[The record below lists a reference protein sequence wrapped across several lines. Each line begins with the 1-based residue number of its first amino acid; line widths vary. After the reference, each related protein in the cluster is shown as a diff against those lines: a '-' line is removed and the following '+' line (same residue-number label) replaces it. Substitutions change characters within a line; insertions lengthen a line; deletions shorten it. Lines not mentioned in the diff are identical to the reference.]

1 MKRYALAIV
10 LLSMSATACGV
21 EASGLPYYADRTFSP
36 HWSLDAT
43 GADHSVVRHVL
54 ADTPFL
60 DQRGRPVTPA
70 SLAGQA
76 HVASF
81 IFTTCASI
89 CPPLV
94 SSLKRV
100 QAQANIPMVSYS
112 IDPSTDTVE
121 VLAQFGR
128 DRGIDPARWALL
140 TGTPDG
146 VRRIA
151 RDLYFADDDGLR
163 DIVPEG
169 VFLHSEKVLLVDADG
184 RLRGV
189 YNGTQAFEIDKLL
202 ADIATLQ
209 AVTGG

>member
-1 MKRYALAIV
+1 MKKCALAIV
-10 LLSMSATACGV
+10 LLSMCATACGV

-36 HWSLDAT
+36 RWSLNAVD
-43 GADHSVVRHVL
+43 ADHSVVRHQL

-60 DQRGRPVTPA
+60 DQQGRAVTPA
-70 SLAGQA
+70 ALAGRP

-100 QAQANIPMVSYS
+100 QAQSDIPMVSYS

-121 VLAQFGR
+121 VLARFGKE
-128 DRGIDPARWALL
+128 RGIDPARWQLL
-140 TGTPDG
+140 SGTPEG
-146 VRRIA
+146 VRRVA
-151 RDLYFADDDGLR
+151 HDLYFADDDGLR
-163 DIVPEG
+163 DVVPED
-169 VFLHSEKVLLVDADG
+169 VLLHSEKVLLVDADG

-202 ADIATLQ
+202 ADIEALRQ
-209 AVTGG
+209 VTGG